1 MFLMGKQIA
10 GGQVITQWPGLEPEQ
25 LEDGQDL
32 RVTIDMRDVLAEV
45 VQNRLN
51 NRNLSAIFPDFTPQ
65 FRGVT
70 K

>member
-1 MFLMGKQIA
+1 M
-10 GGQVITQWPGLEPEQ
+10 ITQWPGLEREQ

-51 NRNLSAIFPDFTPQ
+51 NRNLSAIFPDYTPR